1 MVKKNEK
8 LSLSDSVHGGC
19 FQFPTVV
26 LSCLL
31 SGQGCYQTVLA
42 ALQSP
47 SSFIVICPVTASLQS
62 VGIVH
67 LKDLLDLCVCWHFA
81 CSKSA
86 HMIKSRIMSMEK
98 Q

>member
-1 MVKKNEK
+1 MVK
-8 LSLSDSVHGGC
+8 SDSVHGGC

-67 LKDLLDLCVCWHFA
+67 LMDLLNLCVCWHFA